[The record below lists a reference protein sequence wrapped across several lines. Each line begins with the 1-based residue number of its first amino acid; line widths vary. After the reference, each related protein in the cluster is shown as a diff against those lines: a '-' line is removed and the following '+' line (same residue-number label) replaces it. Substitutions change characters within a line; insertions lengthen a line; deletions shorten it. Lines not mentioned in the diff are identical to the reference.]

1 MKNNVYPVFMCNDIK
16 KEARFFMEQFD
27 FEEVFSSEWYIS
39 LKDKDG
45 FELAM
50 IDSHH
55 ETIPNRYR
63 KSCEGCILN
72 IEVDDA
78 DALYLKIKNNK
89 QTSLIVD
96 IKNEDYGQRHFMIE
110 TPSKILIDVIQ
121 MILPSDEYIENYKE
135 TGEQNG

>member
-1 MKNNVYPVFMCNDIK
+1 MKNNVYPVFMCNDIE
-16 KEARFFMEQFD
+16 KEAQFFMEQFD
-27 FEEVFSSEWYIS
+27 FEEVFSSDWYIS
-39 LKDKDG
+39 LKDKNG
-45 FELAM
+45 FELAV
-50 IDSHH
+50 IDNHH
-55 ETIPNRYR
+55 DTIPNQHR

-78 DALYLKIKNNK
+78 DALYSKIKNNK
-89 QTSLIVD
+89 QISLIVD

-135 TGEQNG
+135 TGEQSG